1 MTDRSNSTNLAP
13 PDGSNTP
20 KSANGDADIS
30 DEEDDED
37 YIPKSPSDDE
47 DDANSVD
54 LEPDE
59 PAVVSSSRLSV
70 AKRKAVDEAFAS
82 LFGSSMTEA
91 QDQGTKIVDMNKTTA
106 KKNKTSSMRR
116 REKVLAELFG
126 QQEAHRLLGTAKTT
140 IRVTEQQ
147 AILRKEPLASFLPRQ
162 PVTERKIFAGKEV
175 EALVV
180 PSASTGFHGSL
191 STVQHN
197 RTVSNANLSTA
208 TTKKT
213 TSLDAVLQ
221 EISGPTKISTV
232 EKTASDWELFKDKT
246 DLKDDL
252 ETRAK
257 GKEAYLEKKD
267 FLQRVDLR
275 QFDRE
280 KSLRDVQRSSKDR

>member
-1 MTDRSNSTNLAP
+1 MTADRSTSTKPATH
-13 PDGSNTP
+13 GSNTP
-20 KSANGDADIS
+20 KPANEDADIS
-30 DEEDDED
+30 DEEDED
-37 YIPKSPSDDE
+37 YIPKTPSDDE
-47 DDANSVD
+47 DDANLVE

-59 PAVVSSSRLSV
+59 QAFVSSSRLSV

-82 LFGSSMTEA
+82 LFGSSTS
-91 QDQGTKIVDMNKTTA
+91 QVTDKGTKKEDINKRSA
-106 KKNKTSSMRR
+106 KKKKTSSMLR

-126 QQEAHRLLGTAKTT
+126 QQEAQRLIGTAKTT

-147 AILRKEPLASFLPRQ
+147 AVSRKEPLASYLPRQ
-162 PVTERKIFAGKEV
+162 PATERKKFAGKEV
-175 EALVV
+175 EALLV
-180 PSASTGFHGSL
+180 PPGSTGYQRSL
-191 STVQHN
+191 TVQQN
-197 RTVSNANLSTA
+197 KTVPNGNLSAT

-213 TSLDAVLQ
+213 SSLDAVLQ

-232 EKTASDWELFKDKT
+232 EKTASDWEIFKDKT

-257 GKEAYLEKKD
+257 GKDAYLEKKD

-280 KSLRDVQRSSKDR
+280 KSLRDLQRSSKDR

>member
-1 MTDRSNSTNLAP
+1 MTADKSASTKPAAH
-13 PDGSNTP
+13 GSNTP
-20 KSANGDADIS
+20 KSANEDADIS
-30 DEEDDED
+30 DEEDED
-37 YIPKSPSDDE
+37 YIPKTPSDDE
-47 DDANSVD
+47 DDDNLID

-59 PAVVSSSRLSV
+59 QAVVSSSRLSV

-82 LFGSSMTEA
+82 LFGSSTSVVTDE
-91 QDQGTKIVDMNKTTA
+91 GTRKEDINKKSA
-106 KKNKTSSMRR
+106 KKKKTSSMLR

-126 QQEAHRLLGTAKTT
+126 QQEAQRLIGTAKTT

-147 AILRKEPLASFLPRQ
+147 AVSRKEPLASYLPRQ
-162 PVTERKIFAGKEV
+162 PVTERKKFAGKEV
-175 EALVV
+175 EALLV
-180 PSASTGFHGSL
+180 PPPSTGYQRSL
-191 STVQHN
+191 TVQQN
-197 RTVSNANLSTA
+197 KTVPNGNLSTT

-213 TSLDAVLQ
+213 SSLDAVLQ

-232 EKTASDWELFKDKT
+232 EKTASDWEIFKDKT

-257 GKEAYLEKKD
+257 GKDAYLEKKD

-280 KSLRDVQRSSKDR
+280 KSLRDLQRSSKDR